1 MSINK
6 ELSAREFLQHEN
18 GFLHSPYEKELEFY
32 AAVSAGDIERVKELY
47 TPLAVDGYGR
57 LSSDPLRNL
66 KYHLII
72 TIALMARY
80 CIQAGMPMETAYTI
94 SDIYINRLDVT
105 RTEKQLTDIHR
116 EAYLEYAKRMQSV
129 HSGEVYSK
137 HIVKCIDIIYE
148 NIYSGIKVQEL
159 ADKLGVSPQYLSKLF
174 HQEVGM
180 KLSEYIMSKRVQAA
194 ENMLKYSEYSP
205 LDIGNYLGFSSH
217 SHFISSF
224 RRHTGFTPRKYRE
237 NFFRMNWQSSEKE
250 TDAPDGTD
258 GE

>member
-1 MSINK
+1 MNSDTRVRY
-6 ELSAREFLQHEN
+6 AR
-18 GFLHSPYEKELEFY
+18 
-32 AAVSAGDIERVKELY
+32 
-47 TPLAVDGYGR
+47 
-57 LSSDPLRNL
+57 L
-66 KYHLII
+66 KK
-72 TIALMARY
+72 
-80 CIQAGMPMETAYTI
+80 G
-94 SDIYINRLDVT
+94 
-105 RTEKQLTDIHR
+105 LT
-116 EAYLEYAKRMQSV
+116 Q
-129 HSGEVYSK
+129 
-137 HIVKCIDIIYE
+137 
-148 NIYSGIKVQEL
+148 QEL

-250 TDAPDGTD
+250 TDVPDGTD